1 VLARLERGASGAWPA
16 WAGPA
21 SGVGSTQAVKMRTP
35 QQSYP
40 GSKVGLYGAFMADVE
55 KLKRLSLADRDR
67 LGGQLEQAY
76 TRGASLA
83 SLAASH
89 RTSAGRVRLILLER
103 GVVLRRP
110 GGSTRRPDPQRLERA
125 QVDRPRLRG
134 RRHARATGQH
144 PQNRPRDRPQPGS
157 GSRRPDAGARRPHA
171 PPGRTGRR
179 WSHRHG
185 YGLTRAPGGVTSR
198 STAGDESHGAFSAAL
213 EVSMHLWWQHSN

>member
-1 VLARLERGASGAWPA
+1 
-16 WAGPA
+16 
-21 SGVGSTQAVKMRTP
+21 VGSTQAVKMRTP

-103 GVVLRRP
+103 GVVLRHP

-125 QVDRPRLRG
+125 QVIARDYAAGATLAQLGSTHRIAPATVRNLVLAAGGQMRARG
-134 RRHARATGQH
+134 VRT
-144 PQNRPRDRPQPGS
+144 P
-157 GSRRPDAGARRPHA
+157 RPDGPVGA
-171 PPGRTGRR
+171 GRTGTVTGSPGRR
-179 WSHRHG
+179 
-185 YGLTRAPGGVTSR
+185 AV
-198 STAGDESHGAFSAAL
+198 
-213 EVSMHLWWQHSN
+213 